1 MTMPNTRSGGRENT
15 AVDAEQV
22 SSGSQGAGSGAR
34 EQVRQA
40 KDKVVDQARS
50 TFRDARDRAGS
61 TLSQG
66 RERAAEQIGGYSS
79 AFRRTSE
86 TLRQEDQARFA
97 DVADNV
103 ASQIDRVADYLR
115 RSDGRAMTRDL
126 EGLAR
131 RQPALVF
138 AGAFVLGLAAARFL
152 KSSTPRYGSD
162 LDEAE
167 GYERVYPGGEP
178 AGLGSGF
185 EEDVGYESGYGREP
199 GLGGQPGY
207 GSQTGYGGEPG
218 YGRPGYGGT
227 GGFREGGG
235 FDDRA

>member
-1 MTMPNTRSGGRENT
+1 MTMPDTRSGGREGS
-15 AVDAEQV
+15 AVGTEQALP
-22 SSGSQGAGSGAR
+22 GTGGEGGGAVSGAR

-61 TLSQG
+61 TLSQS
-66 RERAAEQIGGYSS
+66 RQQAAEQIGGIGG

-86 TLRQEDQARFA
+86 TLREEDQARFA
-97 DVADNV
+97 DVADTV
-103 ASQIDRVADYLR
+103 ARQIDRVADYLR
-115 RSDGRAMTRDL
+115 DSDGRTIARDL
-126 EGLAR
+126 ESLAR

-138 AGAFVLGLAAARFL
+138 AGAFTIGVLAARFL
-152 KSSTPRYGSD
+152 KSSSPRYGSD

-185 EEDVGYESGYGREP
+185 ERERGFESGYGREP
-199 GLGGQPGY
+199 G
-207 GSQTGYGGEPG
+207 
-218 YGRPGYGGT
+218 
-227 GGFREGGG
+227 G
-235 FDDRA
+235 FDDRP